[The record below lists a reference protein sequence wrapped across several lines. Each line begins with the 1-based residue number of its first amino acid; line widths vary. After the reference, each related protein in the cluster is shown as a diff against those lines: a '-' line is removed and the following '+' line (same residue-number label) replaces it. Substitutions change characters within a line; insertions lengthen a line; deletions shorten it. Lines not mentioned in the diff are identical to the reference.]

1 MKLLRHFLLLLL
13 GGFFLSFSAVAQNT
27 VTVSGHIHGGWEDMM
42 VSAEVFTPQDTV
54 TLFSICDQQGYYE
67 ISVPVGAN
75 VIVRPSGSSLPLNG
89 VTTYDVVLL
98 TRHYLN
104 AELLD
109 SPYKIIAADANNDG
123 VLSVADSLEFRKLI
137 LGIYS
142 ELPNND
148 SWRFVRLDYVF
159 PDPFNPFPF
168 PEIATLANVTDPVG
182 NLDFVAIKIGDLN
195 GTAIINGPPAP
206 VYWATTVLSGHVRAD
221 GNADCVVDSLE
232 SPLDNWVVKAV
243 VGGKTFF
250 GTSQPNGRY
259 RLPVPGGAGVVELL
273 PPNNLWQVCGGSV
286 PFTFVPGQ
294 PIQHSFSAQAIS
306 TCPLLDVNL
315 SARVLRRCFDDNY
328 YKLQYC
334 NKGTAPVVNGS
345 ITVNLDPYIFLEEAS
360 APYSISLANGDSLYH
375 FNVGQVY
382 IGQCGQINLRVRVSC
397 DAVLGQTHCT
407 TAHAYPDSLCGPQAA
422 AHPNLEITGK
432 CVNGEVKFTVKNTG
446 TDMTNPV
453 EYVVVEDILIQMVGG
468 PIQLNAGES
477 EVITLPGNGSTWR
490 LEIPQAAGHP
500 WSTLASAAVEGCA
513 TAPGVAVSRGI
524 IPQFPQDDAA
534 PFVDEDC
541 QPNVG
546 AYDPNDKQ
554 GFPVGIGEEHAIRP
568 GQAIDYLI
576 RFQNT
581 GTDTAFNIIVL
592 DTLPVSLNP
601 GGIQLLSS
609 SHPCTMR
616 LHREN
621 ILQFQFKNIML
632 PDSNRNEPA
641 SHGYVKFSI
650 PQLPNVPEGTVIQNR
665 AGIYFDFN
673 APIMTNYTHH
683 TVRTLVLNTSNVVFQ
698 TGVELE
704 VYPNPTVWEVNFLVK
719 SALPKPGTLSIFDM
733 QGRQVLRQPYGHN
746 SFSVDLSAVPGGTYL
761 YRLDDGNGLL
771 ASGKLVVVKE

>member
-1 MKLLRHFLLLLL
+1 MKLLHRFLWLFMGVFIFPSLA
-13 GGFFLSFSAVAQNT
+13 FAQST
-27 VTVSGHIHGGWEDMM
+27 VTVSGRIYGFDEAT
-42 VSAEVFTPQDTV
+42 VSVEVFTPQDT
-54 TLFSICDQQGYYE
+54 FSLSAVPNGQGDYSVE
-67 ISVPVGAN
+67 VPVGAD
-75 VIVRPSGSSLPLNG
+75 VVVRPSASSNSLNG
-89 VTTYDVVLL
+89 VTSLDVALL
-98 TRHYLN
+98 SWHYSN
-104 AELLD
+104 KELLN
-109 SPYKIIAADANNDG
+109 SAYKIIAADANNDG
-123 VLSVADSLEFRKLI
+123 VISQADSLDLRKLI
-137 LGIYS
+137 LAFYN
-142 ELPNND
+142 ELPNNS

-168 PEIATLANVTDPVG
+168 PEIATVPNVTQNVG
-182 NLDFVAIKIGDLN
+182 NLDFVGIKVGDLN
-195 GTAIINGPPAP
+195 GTAITNGPIAP
-206 VYWATTVLSGHVRAD
+206 PYLATTLLSGWVRAD
-221 GNADCVVDSLE
+221 GNADCVADSLE
-232 SPLDNWVVKAV
+232 IPLDNWVVKAV

-250 GTSQPNGRY
+250 GVSQSDGKY

-273 PPNNLWQVCGGSV
+273 PPNNLWQVCGGPV

-294 PIQHSFSAQAIS
+294 PVQHAFSAQALVS
-306 TCPLLDVNL
+306 CPLMDVNL
-315 SARVLRRCFDDNY
+315 SARVLRRCFDNNY
-328 YKLQYC
+328 YKVQYC

-345 ITVNLDPYIFLEEAS
+345 VTVNLDPYIFLEESS
-360 APYSISLANGDSLYH
+360 APYSISVVNGDSLYH

-432 CVNGEVKFTVKNTG
+432 CANGEVKFTVKNTG

-468 PIQLNAGES
+468 PILLGAGAS

-490 LEIPQAAGHP
+490 LEIPQAVGHP

-513 TAPGVAVSRGI
+513 TAPGVVMSRGI
-524 IPQFPQDDAA
+524 VPQFPQDDAA
-534 PFVDEDC
+534 PFEDEDC
-541 QPNVG
+541 QVNVG

-554 GFPVGIGEEHAIRP
+554 GFPVGIGDEHAIRP

-609 SHPCTMR
+609 SHPCIMR

-683 TVRTLVLNTSNVVFQ
+683 TVRALVVNTSNVVFQ

-704 VYPNPTVWEVNFLVK
+704 VYPNPAVWEVNFLVK

-746 SFSVDLSAVPGGTYL
+746 SFNVDLSAVPGGTYL

>member
-1 MKLLRHFLLLLL
+1 MKLLHRFLWLFIGVFILPSLT
-13 GGFFLSFSAVAQNT
+13 FAQST
-27 VTVSGHIHGGWEDMM
+27 VTVSGRIYELEEVTVNFE
-42 VSAEVFTPQDTV
+42 VSTPQG
-54 TLFSICDQQGYYE
+54 TLSLWTTSNGQGYYSME
-67 ISVPVGAN
+67 VPVGAD
-75 VIVRPSGSSLPLNG
+75 VVVRPSALSNPLNG
-89 VTTYDVVLL
+89 VTTLDLALL
-98 TRHYLN
+98 GKHYRNVEILN
-104 AELLD
+104 

-123 VLSVADSLEFRKLI
+123 AISVADSLDLRKLI

-168 PEIATLANVTDPVG
+168 PEIATLSNVTEDVD

-195 GTAIINGPPAP
+195 GTAIADGPSAP
-206 VYWATTVLSGHVRAD
+206 LYLTTALLSGRVRAD
-221 GNADCVVDSLE
+221 GNADCVADSSETPLE
-232 SPLDNWVVKAV
+232 GWVVKAM

-250 GTSQPNGRY
+250 GASQWDGKY
-259 RLPVPGGAGVVELL
+259 RLPVPGGAGTVELL
-273 PPNNLWQVCGGSV
+273 PPNNLWQVCGGPVS
-286 PFTFVPGQ
+286 FSFVPGQ
-294 PIQHSFSAQAIS
+294 PVQHSFAVQGLNS
-306 TCPLLDVNL
+306 CPLMDVNL
-315 SARVLRRCFDDNY
+315 SSIVLRRCFDNNY
-328 YKLQYC
+328 YKVRYC
-334 NKGTAPVVNGS
+334 NKGTAPVTNGS
-345 ITVNLDPYIFLEEAS
+345 VTVNLDAYLFLEES
-360 APYSISLANGDSLYH
+360 SMPYSISVANGDSLYH
-375 FNVGQVY
+375 FNVGQLG
-382 IGQCGQINLRVRVSC
+382 IGQCDHFNLRVRVSC

-422 AHPNLEITGK
+422 AHPNLEITGQ

-468 PIQLNAGES
+468 PILLGAGAS

-513 TAPGVAVSRGI
+513 TAPGVVMSRGI
-524 IPQFPQDDAA
+524 VPQFPQDDAA
-534 PFVDEDC
+534 PFEDEDC
-541 QPNVG
+541 QVNVG

-554 GFPVGIGEEHAIRP
+554 GFPVGIGDEHAIRP

-609 SHPCTMR
+609 SHPCIMR

-683 TVRTLVLNTSNVVFQ
+683 TVRALVVNTSNVVFQ

-704 VYPNPTVWEVNFLVK
+704 VYPNPAVWEVNFLVK

-746 SFSVDLSAVPGGTYL
+746 SFSVDLSGVPGGTYL

-771 ASGKLVVVKE
+771 ASGKLVVMKE